1 MLFDYQELE
10 ENLEIILS
18 NLILQVSMQ
27 VQRIK

>member
-18 NLILQVSMQ
+18 NLTLQVSMQ

>member
-10 ENLEIILS
+10 ENLEIIMS
-18 NLILQVSMQ
+18 NLTLQVSMQ